1 MSLLRL
7 RLDIA
12 KNVHVLSMDLP
23 QKAEYEAHMRE
34 FMVSLNQ
41 FATGIAVV
49 MVLAGISLDLVLY
62 PENIAIFFILRVLA
76 SALIVMMYFVS
87 KSEWG
92 APNIAVVGMIWLLIP
107 QVMIAIMIA
116 MTEGWRSLYWAGMT
130 LAIFAASIILPYG
143 VMKSMLFGVASFC
156 VYVVACAV
164 NESTFYLH
172 QGFYIQS
179 IFILMVTSVGI
190 FGTIF
195 KEWVG
200 VRLFRLK
207 AALAGKVIELQSV
220 NRNLLE
226 IKGQLLQQ
234 EKMAALGTL
243 SAGLLHEVNNPV
255 NFCLMA
261 VEVGLEDPLIARS
274 SSLKEC
280 LLDAQTG
287 MRRVQQIVSDLKTFA
302 YRGPT
307 EGMDVPFYF
316 DKALDSARRLSSH
329 ELRPVRVTT
338 DLDPNGLVRGD
349 EALIIGVLI
358 NLLTNAALA
367 LVSKGHA
374 DPLIEVKSRWANG
387 RLHVSVCDNGRGI
400 APHNLERI
408 FEPFFTTRDVGKG
421 LGLGLSI
428 SYSVIENHGGRLVA
442 ESEEGAWTRMSFDL
456 PSGED
461 HG

>member
-1 MSLLRL
+1 LKISPYSSQFKRL
-7 RLDIA
+7 R
-12 KNVHVLSMDLP
+12 KSFE
-23 QKAEYEAHMRE
+23 KAELEGFRLEFSRLCLLVGVALVMLGVGLDYNTYPERLEEFALGRTFTSACMLLVYALLYTDWGKRNVINLTWLWLFMPQIMICTMVATTEGGRSIYAMGLHLAVFAAGSLIPFGILQSSIFSVATLVSYGIACWIKVDDYGVRD
-34 FMVSLNQ
+34 FMVNAQ
-41 FATGIAVV
+41 F
-49 MVLAGISLDLVLY
+49 LV
-62 PENIAIFFILRVLA
+62 F
-76 SALIVMMYFVS
+76 
-87 KSEWG
+87 
-92 APNIAVVGMIWLLIP
+92 
-107 QVMIAIMIA
+107 
-116 MTEGWRSLYWAGMT
+116 T
-130 LAIFAASIILPYG
+130 SII
-143 VMKSMLFGVASFC
+143 
-156 VYVVACAV
+156 
-164 NESTFYLH
+164 
-172 QGFYIQS
+172 S
-179 IFILMVTSVGI
+179 IFCT
-190 FGTIF
+190 FF
-195 KEWVG
+195 NQKE
-200 VRLFRLK
+200 RFSLFCLK
-207 AALAGKVIELQSV
+207 TELAEKNQELHCV
-220 NRNLLE
+220 NGSLVE

-261 VEVGLEDPLIARS
+261 VEVGLEDPLIAQS

-280 LLDAQTG
+280 MLDAQTG

-307 EGMDVPFYF
+307 EGMNVPFYF
-316 DKALDSARRLSSH
+316 DKAFDSARRLSSH
-329 ELRPVRVTT
+329 ELRPVRVKA
-338 DLDPNGLVRGD
+338 DLDPNTLVRGD

-374 DPLIEVKSRWANG
+374 DPLIEVTSRWVNN
-387 RLHVSVCDNGRGI
+387 RLLVSVCDNGRGI

-442 ESEEGAWTRMSFDL
+442 ESQEGAWTRMSFDL
-456 PSGED
+456 PTGDD

>member
-1 MSLLRL
+1 MGRRRRNS
-7 RLDIA
+7 
-12 KNVHVLSMDLP
+12 VDLA
-23 QKAEYEAHMRE
+23 QRAEYLVQMGD
-34 FMVSLNQ
+34 FLVTLSL
-41 FATGIAVV
+41 TGTRIAIIL
-49 MVLAGISLDLVLY
+49 VLMGFSLDVVLY
-62 PENIAIFFILRVLA
+62 PYYLIPFLILRVIT
-76 SALIVMMYFVS
+76 SAVIYSMYLLGNTT
-87 KSEWG
+87 WG
-92 APNIAVVGMIWLLIP
+92 VRHIYAVTVTWLLAP
-107 QVMIAIMIA
+107 QIMISVMIAA
-116 MTEGWRSLYWAGMT
+116 TEGATSMYWGGLM
-130 LAIFAASIILPYG
+130 LAIFAASVILPYG
-143 VMKSMLFGVASFC
+143 MAKNTLFGVASFFL
-156 VYVVACAV
+156 YVLACWWHDKK
-164 NESTFYLH
+164 FYLSES
-172 QGFYIQS
+172 FYIQS
-179 IFILMVTSVGI
+179 IFILMVSCVGI
-190 FGTIF
+190 LGTIF
-195 KEWVG
+195 NEWVG
-200 VRLFRLK
+200 FRMFQLK
-207 AALAGKVIELQSV
+207 TAVAEKVKELQSV
-220 NRNLLE
+220 NSNLLE

-261 VEVGLEDPLIARS
+261 VEVGLEDPLIEQS

-307 EGMDVPFYF
+307 EGMNVPFYF
-316 DKALDSARRLSSH
+316 DKAFDSARRLSSH
-329 ELRPVRVTT
+329 ELRPVRVKA
-338 DLDPNGLVRGD
+338 DLDPNTLVRGD

-374 DPLIEVKSRWANG
+374 DPLIEVTSRWVNN
-387 RLHVSVCDNGRGI
+387 RLLVSVCDNGRGI

-442 ESEEGAWTRMSFDL
+442 ESQEGAWTRMSFDL
-456 PSGED
+456 PTGDD